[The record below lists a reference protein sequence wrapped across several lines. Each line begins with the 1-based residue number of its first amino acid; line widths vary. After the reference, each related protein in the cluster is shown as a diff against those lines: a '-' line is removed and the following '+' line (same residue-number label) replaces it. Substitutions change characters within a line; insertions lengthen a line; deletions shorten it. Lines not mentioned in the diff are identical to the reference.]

1 MNSSGADAVDD
12 ARISAFPDRF
22 GESSGEEGAN
32 DETDRV
38 SERRTACRSTST
50 RRLRPVETGPKD
62 HELAN
67 LKPSDLKPLAD
78 QLMAIAR
85 QLRGAE
91 FAAVAR
97 DMAEALPGASVF
109 PQSPANSGAIN
120 DRTQDRANGEA
131 HDQSLDPDQR
141 RRRHGVLARKAYAAR
156 RRRAAIF
163 GNPDLFGEP
172 AWDILLDLYI
182 AHVERKD
189 VSVSSACIGSA
200 APPTTGLR
208 WLGVL
213 ADHGLV
219 LREHDPAD
227 QRRVL
232 VRLTPAGLDAMDR
245 YFTLAAGAS

>member
-1 MNSSGADAVDD
+1 VDD

-32 DETDRV
+32 DGTDRV
-38 SERRTACRSTST
+38 SAPRTACHSTST
-50 RRLRPVETGPKD
+50 RRLRPVETGSRD
-62 HELAN
+62 RAVAD

-91 FAAVAR
+91 VAAIAR
-97 DMAEALPGASVF
+97 DMAEALPVAPVVR
-109 PQSPANSGAIN
+109 PSPANSVVSN
-120 DRTQDRANGEA
+120 DPPHDRANSEA

-141 RRRHGVLARKAYAAR
+141 RRRNGVLARKAYAAR

-245 YFTLAAGAS
+245 YFTLAAGTT